1 MCPGETLRQLYQ
13 GTEKESSEDFN
24 RGGHVVEFGSV
35 QDIFTNPQHPYTK
48 GLIACRPTLKTCSSR
63 LPTIDD
69 FIRAEKKGI
78 KIDPTDPDLE
88 LDYPGRAKARRED
101 RAGFGEPLVEIK
113 GLKTWFPIKA
123 GVFQSTVGWVKAVD
137 DVDLVIPRGKT
148 VGLVGE
154 SGCGKTTLGRTL
166 LRLVEPREGQVLYQG
181 QDVTKMSPGEMRG
194 IRRKMQIIFQDP
206 YSSLN
211 PRLSIEE
218 TLVEPMKIHGLF
230 KTADERHDRAVR
242 LMELV
247 GLKESFLSRY
257 PHEFSGG
264 QRQRIG
270 IARTLAVEPEFVVCD
285 ESVSALDVSIQ
296 AGVINL
302 LLDLQDELGLTYL
315 FISHDLSV
323 VKYVSDLVAVMAADS
338 FTAELFEGD
347 ERERLK
353 KRDRGGHIV
362 ELKDPEELY
371 RNPEHP
377 YTRKLLAAIP
387 EAEPERLRKQIV

>member
-1 MCPGETLRQLYQ
+1 
-13 GTEKESSEDFN
+13 
-24 RGGHVVEFGSV
+24 
-35 QDIFTNPQHPYTK
+35 
-48 GLIACRPTLKTCSSR
+48 
-63 LPTIDD
+63 
-69 FIRAEKKGI
+69 
-78 KIDPTDPDLE
+78 
-88 LDYPGRAKARRED
+88 
-101 RAGFGEPLVEIK
+101 
-113 GLKTWFPIKA
+113 
-123 GVFQSTVGWVKAVD
+123 
-137 DVDLVIPRGKT
+137 
-148 VGLVGE
+148 
-154 SGCGKTTLGRTL
+154 
-166 LRLVEPREGQVLYQG
+166 VEPNEGQVLYQG
-181 QDVTKMSPGEMRG
+181 QDVTRMPAGELRRM
-194 IRRKMQIIFQDP
+194 RRKMQIIFQDP

-218 TLVEPMKIHGLF
+218 TLTEPMKLHGLY
-230 KTADERHDRAVR
+230 KTTAERRDRAVR

-296 AGVINL
+296 AGILNL

-323 VKYVSDLVAVMAADS
+323 VKYVSDVVAVMAADS
-338 FTAELFEGD
+338 FTADLFEGA
-347 ERERLK
+347 EQERLK

-362 ELKDPEELY
+362 EFKDPEELY
-371 RNPEHP
+371 RNPEHL

-387 EAEPERLRKQIV
+387 EGDPARGGRPAGEGPGA